1 MKNLNSAGFI
11 FLASLFFV
19 LNIPRFATAGFMDK
33 INSATQKI
41 QQSNDKKNTKI
52 EPAITQPAQPGPV
65 TKTIKDPVPVDT
77 QKTQANT
84 PPLNEKQKC
93 LAGIHG
99 LYWKMLADKLEQ
111 KMNSKKLTAPE
122 RKAWE
127 SEIAILR
134 EAWNQRSNTLPPT
147 GHKDPRWYEAR
158 LTPDERLALSLELS
172 STKSKATKACMNMRK
187 TDKYIN
193 GQIMSAEQAAQS
205 KSSVKNP

>member
-1 MKNLNSAGFI
+1 MKNPNSAGFI
-11 FLASLFFV
+11 FLVSLFFIS
-19 LNIPRFATAGFMDK
+19 NISGTATAGYLDK
-33 INSATQKI
+33 INSATDKL
-41 QQSNDKKNTKI
+41 QQSNDKKNTKFQPVI
-52 EPAITQPAQPGPV
+52 SPASQPAA
-65 TKTIKDPVPVDT
+65 KTIKDPVAVDT
-77 QKTQANT
+77 QKAQPT

-99 LYWKMLADKLEQ
+99 LYWRILADKLEQ
-111 KMNSKKLTAPE
+111 KMNSKKLTAQE

-158 LTPDERLALSLELS
+158 LTPDERLAISLELS
-172 STKSKATKACMNMRK
+172 STKSKATKACLNMKK

-193 GQIMSAEQAAQS
+193 GQIMSGAQASQS
-205 KSSVKNP
+205 RSTVNNP